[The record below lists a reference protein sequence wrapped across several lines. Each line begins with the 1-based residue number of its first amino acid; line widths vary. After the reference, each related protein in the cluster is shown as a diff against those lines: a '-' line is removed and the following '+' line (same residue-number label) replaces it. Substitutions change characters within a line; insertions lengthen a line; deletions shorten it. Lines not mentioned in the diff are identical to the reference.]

1 MNDYILLFRQTSRD
15 DFMDAQKTTDYTT
28 QRRQTD
34 LIINSLLQ
42 ASSCRYRKMTRPTAQ
57 LYYIWSYISKP
68 HMQQRLLFS
77 LQKISTGSY
86 ELQTCQAATRWQHL
100 MTGRAKTLDVF
111 PFVLLLYVIFTA
123 LQVEYERVKA
133 DKLMERGQ
141 RADDLF

>member
-1 MNDYILLFRQTSRD
+1 
-15 DFMDAQKTTDYTT
+15 
-28 QRRQTD
+28 
-34 LIINSLLQ
+34 
-42 ASSCRYRKMTRPTAQ
+42 
-57 LYYIWSYISKP
+57 
-68 HMQQRLLFS
+68 
-77 LQKISTGSY
+77 
-86 ELQTCQAATRWQHL
+86 